1 MISLIETYEVKA
13 DAKARV
19 KLPSGLRK
27 ELQPIINEG
36 FVLKR
41 NIFDKC
47 LELFPMS
54 EWNKETESLGKL
66 NRFVKENNDFI
77 RAFMA
82 GVRIVN
88 IDAAG
93 RIQIPKDL
101 VNYAGIKKNLVISSA
116 INRLEI
122 WDKDTKY
129 TSSQLD
135 LAMTLANQAAVA
147 LDNARLYEE
156 QRKTAE
162 ELREL
167 DKLKSQFLANMSHEL
182 RTPLNSI
189 IGFSRV
195 IMKGIDGPIT
205 DIQEQD
211 LSAIYNAGHH
221 LLKMI
226 NDILDISKIDAG
238 KMELTFEDVYLPD
251 IIESVMSTARGLI
264 KDKPVRLIT
273 AIADDLPTITADSTR
288 VRQILLNLI
297 SNSAKFTDEGSI
309 TVTARKQTGANGQ
322 PEIYISVTDT
332 GIGITPEDSKKLF
345 QPFVQVDGSP
355 TRKTGGTGLG
365 LSITRL
371 LVELHGG
378 EINLESDIG
387 KGSTFYFTLPVHGKK
402 AQPVDGES
410 SAVVLSIDNDPRV
423 IQLYEQYLSNSRYQI
438 TPLTDP
444 SRAIELAREI
454 QPFAITLDI
463 MLPGHDGWQILQGL
477 QEDPETKHI
486 PIIICSILEDTGKG
500 LKLGAH
506 EYLTKPILKD
516 DLMRALNRIKS

>member
-1 MISLIETYEVKA
+1 
-13 DAKARV
+13 
-19 KLPSGLRK
+19 
-27 ELQPIINEG
+27 
-36 FVLKR
+36 
-41 NIFDKC
+41 
-47 LELFPMS
+47 
-54 EWNKETESLGKL
+54 
-66 NRFVKENNDFI
+66 
-77 RAFMA
+77 
-82 GVRIVN
+82 
-88 IDAAG
+88 
-93 RIQIPKDL
+93 
-101 VNYAGIKKNLVISSA
+101 
-116 INRLEI
+116 
-122 WDKDTKY
+122 
-129 TSSQLD
+129 
-135 LAMTLANQAAVA
+135 
-147 LDNARLYEE
+147 
-156 QRKTAE
+156 
-162 ELREL
+162 
-167 DKLKSQFLANMSHEL
+167 
-182 RTPLNSI
+182 
-189 IGFSRV
+189 
-195 IMKGIDGPIT
+195 
-205 DIQEQD
+205 
-211 LSAIYNAGHH
+211 
-221 LLKMI
+221 
-226 NDILDISKIDAG
+226 
-238 KMELTFEDVYLPD
+238 MELTFEDVYLPD

-402 AQPVDGES
+402 AQPEDGES
-410 SAVVLSIDNDPRV
+410 SAVVLSIDSDPRV